1 MPSVHRRVSTLC
13 LRTLDLRSVYLQNSN
28 THPLSGPYAM
38 QDTIVSIV
46 ALSSKKLLP
55 LFSMGRG
62 HHSTDLEARGQ
73 LDGFGSVISLCG
85 SENQTQVVRLGSQPF
100 TR

>member
-1 MPSVHRRVSTLC
+1 
-13 LRTLDLRSVYLQNSN
+13 
-28 THPLSGPYAM
+28 M

-55 LFSMGRG
+55 LFNMGKG
-62 HHSTDLEARGQ
+62 HHSTDLEASGQ
-73 LDGFGSVISLCG
+73 LDGFASVISPCG
-85 SENQTQVVRLGSQPF
+85 SEKHTQVVRLGSLPF